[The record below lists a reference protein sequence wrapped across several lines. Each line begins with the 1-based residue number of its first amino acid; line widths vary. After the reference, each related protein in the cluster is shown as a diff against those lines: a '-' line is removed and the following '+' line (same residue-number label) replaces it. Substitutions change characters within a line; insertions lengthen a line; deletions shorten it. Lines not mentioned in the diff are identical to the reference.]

1 MLSVQTLARRI
12 RTRLHD
18 TDEITYSDEEILD
31 CINCGIRFI
40 RRLIASMRPSLLWRR
55 AKIKSNSNFIW
66 WARRRFIFI
75 RRAAADRIRHDAR
88 KHRRANPTNFDSAAR
103 RFGQERLLAMKL
115 GFKHENQF
123 QIVHADFS
131 GGLNTSTSV
140 DGILENQLARATNLE
155 VFSSTR
161 TKKFSPM
168 TSTRTKSAANSE
180 F

>member
-1 MLSVQTLARRI
+1 
-12 RTRLHD
+12 
-18 TDEITYSDEEILD
+18 
-31 CINCGIRFI
+31 
-40 RRLIASMRPSLLWRR
+40 
-55 AKIKSNSNFIW
+55 
-66 WARRRFIFI
+66 
-75 RRAAADRIRHDAR
+75 
-88 KHRRANPTNFDSAAR
+88 
-103 RFGQERLLAMKL
+103 MKL

-180 F
+180 L